1 MGCPRFGLTRAR
13 EAGVDRTVVLLP
25 QTATDLSAQR
35 TWQRKLGIGLF
46 ELPVRR
52 YPVAE
57 IMRLRAETEAALS
70 RVVGFR

>member
-25 QTATDLSAQR
+25 QTATDLSTQR

-46 ELPVRR
+46 EVTSSPVSGGRDHASQGR
-52 YPVAE
+52 N
-57 IMRLRAETEAALS
+57 EAALS